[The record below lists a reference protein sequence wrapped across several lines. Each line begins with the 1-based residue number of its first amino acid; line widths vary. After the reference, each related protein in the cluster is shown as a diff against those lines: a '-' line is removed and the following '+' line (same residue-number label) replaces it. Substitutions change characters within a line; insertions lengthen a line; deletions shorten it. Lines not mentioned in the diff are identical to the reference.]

1 MDQGLGVSQIEPATT
16 NSYMTSVEVWW
27 WHFCHLHLLVIM
39 FCFFHFS
46 YTKRTQIPQIILV
59 YISSFVK
66 KSGAWPASSLSSC
79 ARVYTFSACWET
91 LMYCVYPSALVLVS
105 NGSPPPLR
113 PPRESRATMVFVGF
127 GYPVTIFHLFFIVIF
142 ILFQNCFICVWW
154 NAWK

>member
-1 MDQGLGVSQIEPATT
+1 LATFTLWSILIRLFIQITNVIFVIYMDQGLGVSQIEPATT

-66 KSGAWPASSLSSC
+66 KSGAW
-79 ARVYTFSACWET
+79 
-91 LMYCVYPSALVLVS
+91 
-105 NGSPPPLR
+105 
-113 PPRESRATMVFVGF
+113 
-127 GYPVTIFHLFFIVIF
+127 
-142 ILFQNCFICVWW
+142 
-154 NAWK
+154 